1 MLQRRVYHSMAAV
14 QRKLYVLGGNDLDYN
29 NDRILVRHID
39 SYNIDTDQWTRC
51 NFNLLTGKYLGLGN
65 LETSIGAGEM
75 TIVRSNS
82 CSLGP
87 RFDTQHPYS
96 SSQLS
101 VIPVP
106 GHPKPFCGPPKG
118 TRNTGS
124 KSTDIHTDKTH
135 KNKIKILNV

>member
-51 NFNLLTGKYLGLGN
+51 NFNLLTGKYFGLSN

-87 RFDTQHPYS
+87 RFDTQHPLS

-106 GHPKPFCGPPKG
+106 GHLKPFCGLQRVPG
-118 TRNTGS
+118 THVVSPQIYTQT
-124 KSTDIHTDKTH
+124 KLI
-135 KNKIKILNV
+135 KIK